1 MYPVTKAFNN
11 ACAAPGRGISTKILF
26 NGVTELGAAEV
37 QEINVTEQFGSS
49 DGVTI
54 GAAFS
59 SQCKVT
65 IYKQSPALNLKN
77 GTFIPYVGINVEESV
92 SVVGIARVGMA
103 IVNIVSP
110 ISFVPKGKYYIPAD
124 GVEQKGKLWLTVT
137 GYDRMASLTEDYVP
151 TIDFPAT
158 PADMLSDV
166 CAQGNI
172 TAPDVVLP
180 DIQIAAPYA
189 GSLRQQLGWLAGL
202 IGCNAKFDATGNLVF
217 CWYTDT
223 GLTIGRDT
231 QHMDGLTLTSENAFT
246 VNSLLTG
253 TKENPIS
260 VGTGVGIVATN
271 PYMTEDVAADV
282 FAKISGKS
290 MMPCQIN
297 WRGNPALEAGDAVT
311 VISLDGTTELTAYI
325 MAQRLTVKGGMSADS
340 FCYSPDN
347 TDTAVQSPTEQ
358 KFQRMYDSLKKG
370 YQDATDKIIGADGG
384 NYSVT
389 LNKDGYPT
397 GWTLRDTPT
406 VEDITRMWIMSI
418 GGLGFSKDGG
428 KTISNIALTMDG
440 QVVADSITTGTLT
453 TVKIQSA
460 DGKSTWNLAT
470 GEMNL
475 FNTKMESLAAGN
487 TYTTSD
493 YSQDDIERIRQ
504 IIFGNITPTFA
515 DYEKLDLNCNGRC
528 DAGDAVIISAALAGK
543 REINFT
549 SKWALKIDPTS
560 GEDLLKVSR
569 LIEDHITNTTKEY
582 MVFGA
587 GFSNVSVNSL
597 SIDGS
602 VVDDFVVE
610 QGKYVNQQGL
620 ASIWTYRK
628 WASGLCEYWGKE
640 QGFTLTDGYHRSPAA
655 PFAIVDSENSTVTVT
670 NWYGTDANRAARPN
684 IITCGGL
691 YEDGSVAVYDRN
703 YDGTVGTGYRAYY
716 YHVSA
721 RWK

>member
-92 SVVGIARVGMA
+92 SVVGIARAGLA
-103 IVNIVSP
+103 IVNTVSP
-110 ISFVPKGKYYIPAD
+110 ITFVPKGKYYIPAD

-158 PADMLSDV
+158 PADMLADV

-172 TAPDVVLP
+172 TAPDVVFP

-246 VNSLLTG
+246 INSLLTG

-290 MMPCQIN
+290 MMPCEIN

-311 VISLDGTTELTAYI
+311 VIGLDGTTELTAYI
-325 MAQRLTVKGGMSADS
+325 MEQHLTVKGGMSAES
-340 FCYSPDN
+340 SCYSPDN

-358 KFQRMYDSLKKG
+358 KFQRMYDSIKKG

-384 NYSVT
+384 NYSIT
-389 LNKDGYPT
+389 LNEDGYPT

-460 DGKSTWNLAT
+460 DGKSTWDLAT

-475 FNTKMESLAAGN
+475 FNPKVDTISGGSTFTTEDYTEDDLTRLRDLVLGQATPTLQDWQKLDVQGNDRFDAGDMALIRQAIDGTRTINFTTSWKFNIAPSDGENLVKITKIWHNNETEETKEHTVLAAGYGDVRVN
-487 TYTTSD
+487 
-493 YSQDDIERIRQ
+493 
-504 IIFGNITPTFA
+504 A
-515 DYEKLDLNCNGRC
+515 LN
-528 DAGDAVIISAALAGK
+528 
-543 REINFT
+543 
-549 SKWALKIDPTS
+549 
-560 GEDLLKVSR
+560 
-569 LIEDHITNTTKEY
+569 
-582 MVFGA
+582 
-587 GFSNVSVNSL
+587 
-597 SIDGS
+597 IDGNM
-602 VVDDFVVE
+602 VNDFVVE
-610 QGKYVNQQGL
+610 RGDTGTF
-620 ASIWTYRK
+620 AYRK
-628 WASGLCEYWGKE
+628 WNSGVAEAWLQAPISNPGK
-640 QGFTLTDGYHRSPAA
+640 S
-655 PFAIVDSENSTVTVT
+655 I
-670 NWYGTDANRAARPN
+670 
-684 IITCGGL
+684 
-691 YEDGSVAVYDRN
+691 GSVMGGYGYSRQISLPTGLFTSIGHCVANGRL
-703 YDGTVGTGYRAYY
+703 GTGLGYAYANADTTTATVY
-716 YHVSA
+716 IVGNQNDAQMHIDGLEIKGK
-721 RWK
+721 WK

>member
-26 NGVTELGAAEV
+26 NGGTELGAAEV

-103 IVNIVSP
+103 IVNTVSP

-158 PADMLSDV
+158 PADILADV

-180 DIQIAAPYA
+180 DIQIAAPYT
-189 GSLRQQLGWLAGL
+189 GSIRQQLGWLAGL

-246 VNSLLTG
+246 INSLLTG

-282 FAKISGKS
+282 FTKISGKS
-290 MMPCQIN
+290 MMPCKIN

-311 VISLDGTTELTAYI
+311 VIGLDGTTELTAYI
-325 MAQRLTVKGGMSADS
+325 MEQHLTVKGGMSADS

-384 NYSVT
+384 NYSIT

-460 DGKSTWNLAT
+460 DGKSTWDLAT

-475 FNTKMESLAAGN
+475 FNTKI
-487 TYTTSD
+487 TTSTQGSTFVTAD
-493 YSQDDIERIRQ
+493 YTEADNERLKKLIL
-504 IIFGNITPTFA
+504 NMDTPTLE
-515 DYEKLDLNCNGRC
+515 DYEKLDVDGNGHFGASDMLYIER
-528 DAGDAVIISAALAGK
+528 AILGK
-543 REINFT
+543 IEINFT
-549 SKWALKIDPTS
+549 TGWEFRLDPTD
-560 GEDLLKVSR
+560 GENLLKLVKTWR
-569 LIEDHITNTTKEY
+569 NNLTNEYKEHL
-582 MVFGA
+582 VLGA
-587 GFSNVSVNSL
+587 GFGNVRVNAL
-597 SIDGS
+597 SIADS
-602 VVDDFVVE
+602 PVADHIIE
-610 QGKYVNQQGL
+610 QGMKNYT
-620 ASIWTYRK
+620 WTYRK

-640 QGFTLTDGYHRSPAA
+640 QGFALTDGYHRSPAG
-655 PFAIVDSENSTVTVT
+655 PFTIVDPENSIVTVT
-670 NWYGTDANRAARPN
+670 NWYGTDDNRAARPN

>member
-92 SVVGIARVGMA
+92 SVVGIARVGVA
-103 IVNIVSP
+103 IVNTVSP

-158 PADMLSDV
+158 PADMLADV

-180 DIQIAAPYA
+180 GIQIAAPYT
-189 GSLRQQLGWLAGL
+189 GSIRQQLGWLAGL

-246 VNSLLTG
+246 INSLLTG

-290 MMPCQIN
+290 MMPCKIN

-311 VISLDGTTELTAYI
+311 VIGLDGTTELTAYI
-325 MAQRLTVKGGMSADS
+325 MEQRLTVKGGMSAES
-340 FCYSPDN
+340 SCYSPDN

-384 NYSVT
+384 NYSIT

-460 DGKSTWNLAT
+460 DGKSTWDLAT

-475 FNTKMESLAAGN
+475 FNPKVDTISGGSTFTTEDYTEDDLTRLRDLVLGQATPTLQDWQKLDVQGNDRFDAGDMALIRQAIDGTRTINFTTSWKFNIAPSDGENLVKITKIWHNNETEETKEHTVLAAGYGDVRVN
-487 TYTTSD
+487 
-493 YSQDDIERIRQ
+493 
-504 IIFGNITPTFA
+504 A
-515 DYEKLDLNCNGRC
+515 LN
-528 DAGDAVIISAALAGK
+528 
-543 REINFT
+543 
-549 SKWALKIDPTS
+549 
-560 GEDLLKVSR
+560 
-569 LIEDHITNTTKEY
+569 
-582 MVFGA
+582 
-587 GFSNVSVNSL
+587 
-597 SIDGS
+597 IDGNM
-602 VVDDFVVE
+602 VNDFVVE
-610 QGKYVNQQGL
+610 RGETGTF
-620 ASIWTYRK
+620 AYRK
-628 WASGLCEYWGKE
+628 WNSGVAEAWLQEPI
-640 QGFTLTDGYHRSPAA
+640 SNP
-655 PFAIVDSENSTVTVT
+655 
-670 NWYGTDANRAARPN
+670 GTS
-684 IITCGGL
+684 I
-691 YEDGSVAVYDRN
+691 GSVMGGYGYSRKIALPTGLFTSIGHCVANGRL
-703 YDGTVGTGYRAYY
+703 GTGLGYAYANADTTTATVY
-716 YHVSA
+716 IVGNQNDA
-721 RWK
+721 QMRIDGLEIKGKWK

>member
-103 IVNIVSP
+103 IVNTVSP

-158 PADMLSDV
+158 PADMLADV

-189 GSLRQQLGWLAGL
+189 GSIRQQLGWLAGL

-246 VNSLLTG
+246 INSLLTG

-290 MMPCQIN
+290 MMPCEIN

-311 VISLDGTTELTAYI
+311 VIGLDGTTELTAYI
-325 MAQRLTVKGGMSADS
+325 MEQHLTVKGGMSADS

-358 KFQRMYDSLKKG
+358 KFQRMYDSIKKG

-384 NYSVT
+384 NYSIT

-428 KTISNIALTMDG
+428 KTVSNIALTMDG

-460 DGKSTWNLAT
+460 DGKSTWDLAT
-470 GEMNL
+470 GEMSL
-475 FNTKMESLAAGN
+475 FNTKI
-487 TYTTSD
+487 TTSTQGSTFVTAD
-493 YSQDDIERIRQ
+493 YTEADNERLKKLIL
-504 IIFGNITPTFA
+504 NMDTPTLD
-515 DYEKLDLNCNGRC
+515 DYEKLDVDGNGHFGASDMLHIER
-528 DAGDAVIISAALAGK
+528 AIRGQM
-543 REINFT
+543 EINFT
-549 SKWALKIDPTS
+549 TGWEFKLDPTD
-560 GEDLLKVSR
+560 GENLLKLVKTWKNN
-569 LIEDHITNTTKEY
+569 LTNEYKENL
-582 MVFGA
+582 VLGA
-587 GFSNVSVNSL
+587 GFGNVRVNAL
-597 SIDGS
+597 SIADS
-602 VVDDFVVE
+602 PVADHIIE
-610 QGKYVNQQGL
+610 QGMDGT
-620 ASIWTYRK
+620 WTYRK
-628 WASGLCEYWGKE
+628 WASGVCEYWGKE
-640 QGFTLTDGYHRSPAA
+640 QNFTLSDGWHRSPAGPVA
-655 PFAIVDSENSTVTVT
+655 VVNAENATVTVT
-670 NWYGTDANRAARPN
+670 NWYGDGTNENRAARPN
-684 IITCGGL
+684 IVTCGGV
-691 YEDGSVAVYDRN
+691 YDDGSVSVYDRN
-703 YDGTVGTGYRAYY
+703 PDGTIGTGPRAYY

>member
-77 GTFIPYVGINVEESV
+77 GTFIPYVGINVEERV
-92 SVVGIARVGMA
+92 SVVGIARVGIA
-103 IVNIVSP
+103 IVNTVSP
-110 ISFVPKGKYYIPAD
+110 VTFVPKGKYYIPTD

-137 GYDRMASLTEDYVP
+137 GYDRMASLTKDYVP

-158 PADMLSDV
+158 PADMLADV

-217 CWYTDT
+217 CWYADS

-246 VNSLLTG
+246 INSLLTG
-253 TKENPIS
+253 TEENPIS
-260 VGTGVGIVATN
+260 VGAGTGIVATN

-290 MMPCQIN
+290 MMPCKIN

-311 VISLDGTTELTAYI
+311 VIGLDGTTELTAYI
-325 MAQRLTVKGGMSADS
+325 MEQRLTVKGGMSAES
-340 FCYSPDN
+340 SCYSPDN

-384 NYSVT
+384 NYSIT
-389 LNKDGYPT
+389 LSKDGYPT

-440 QVVADSITTGTLT
+440 QVVADSITVGTLT

-460 DGKSTWNLAT
+460 DGKSTWDLAT

-475 FNTKMESLAAGN
+475 FNPKVDTISGGSTFTTEDYTEDDLTRLRDLVLGQATPTLQDWQKLDVQGNDRFDAGDMALIRQAIDGTRTINFTTSWKFNIAPSDGENLVKITKIWHNNETEETKEHTVLAAGYGDVRVN
-487 TYTTSD
+487 
-493 YSQDDIERIRQ
+493 
-504 IIFGNITPTFA
+504 A
-515 DYEKLDLNCNGRC
+515 LN
-528 DAGDAVIISAALAGK
+528 
-543 REINFT
+543 
-549 SKWALKIDPTS
+549 
-560 GEDLLKVSR
+560 
-569 LIEDHITNTTKEY
+569 
-582 MVFGA
+582 
-587 GFSNVSVNSL
+587 
-597 SIDGS
+597 IDGNM
-602 VVDDFVVE
+602 VNDFVVE
-610 QGKYVNQQGL
+610 RGDTGTF
-620 ASIWTYRK
+620 AYRK
-628 WASGLCEYWGKE
+628 WNSGVAEAWLQAPISNPGK
-640 QGFTLTDGYHRSPAA
+640 S
-655 PFAIVDSENSTVTVT
+655 I
-670 NWYGTDANRAARPN
+670 
-684 IITCGGL
+684 
-691 YEDGSVAVYDRN
+691 GSVMGGYGYSRQISLPTGLFTSIGHCVANGRL
-703 YDGTVGTGYRAYY
+703 GTGLGYAYANADTTTATVY
-716 YHVSA
+716 IVGNQNDAQMHIDGLEIKGK
-721 RWK
+721 WK

>member
-37 QEINVTEQFGSS
+37 QEINVTDQFGSS

-92 SVVGIARVGMA
+92 SVVGIARAGMA
-103 IVNIVSP
+103 IVNTVSP
-110 ISFVPKGKYYIPAD
+110 ITFVPKGKYYIPAD
-124 GVEQKGKLWLTVT
+124 GVEQKGKLWITVT

-158 PADMLSDV
+158 PADILADV

-180 DIQIAAPYA
+180 DIQIAAPYT

-217 CWYTDT
+217 CWYADS

-231 QHMDGLTLTSENAFT
+231 QHMDGLTLTSENDFT
-246 VNSLLTG
+246 INSLLTG

-260 VGTGVGIVATN
+260 VGAGAGIVATN
-271 PYMTEDVAADV
+271 PYMTEDVAAEV

-290 MMPCQIN
+290 MMPCKIN
-297 WRGNPALEAGDAVT
+297 WRGNPAVEAGDAVT
-311 VISLDGTTELTAYI
+311 VIGLDGTTELTAYI
-325 MAQRLTVKGGMSADS
+325 MEQRLTVKGGMSAES
-340 FCYSPDN
+340 SCYSPDN

-384 NYSVT
+384 NYSIT
-389 LNKDGYPT
+389 LSKDGYPT

-440 QVVADSITTGTLT
+440 QVVADSITAGTLT

-460 DGKSTWNLAT
+460 DGKSTWDLAS

-475 FNTKMESLAAGN
+475 FNPKIDTISSGTTFTTGDYTEDDLARLRDLILKKAVPTLQDWQKLDVQGNDGFDAGDLLLIRKAIDGTGTIDFTTSWKLNIAPIDGENLFKITKIWKNNETEETKEHTVLAAGYGDVRVN
-487 TYTTSD
+487 
-493 YSQDDIERIRQ
+493 
-504 IIFGNITPTFA
+504 A
-515 DYEKLDLNCNGRC
+515 LN
-528 DAGDAVIISAALAGK
+528 
-543 REINFT
+543 
-549 SKWALKIDPTS
+549 
-560 GEDLLKVSR
+560 
-569 LIEDHITNTTKEY
+569 
-582 MVFGA
+582 
-587 GFSNVSVNSL
+587 
-597 SIDGS
+597 IDGNM
-602 VVDDFVVE
+602 VCDFVME
-610 QGKYVNQQGL
+610 QGV
-620 ASIWTYRK
+620 SDVWTYRK
-628 WASGLCEYWGKE
+628 WNSGLIEYWGKE
-640 QGFTLTDGYHRSPAA
+640 QSFTLTDGWHRSPAGPVTIPDPGSA
-655 PFAIVDSENSTVTVT
+655 VVTVT
-670 NWYGTDANRAARPN
+670 NWYGTDDNRAARPN

-691 YEDGSVAVYDRN
+691 YADGSVSVYDRN
-703 YDGTVGTGYRAYY
+703 PDGTIGTGPRAYY

>member
-92 SVVGIARVGMA
+92 SVVGIARVGIA
-103 IVNIVSP
+103 IVNTVSP
-110 ISFVPKGKYYIPAD
+110 VTFVPKGKYYIPTD

-137 GYDRMASLTEDYVP
+137 GYDRMASLTKDYVP

-158 PADMLSDV
+158 PADMLADV

-217 CWYTDT
+217 CWYADS

-246 VNSLLTG
+246 INSLLTG
-253 TKENPIS
+253 TEENPIS
-260 VGTGVGIVATN
+260 VGAGTGIVATN

-290 MMPCQIN
+290 MMPCKIN

-311 VISLDGTTELTAYI
+311 VIGLDGTTELTAYI
-325 MAQRLTVKGGMSADS
+325 MAQRLTVKGGMSAES
-340 FCYSPDN
+340 SCYSPDN

-384 NYSVT
+384 NYSIT
-389 LNKDGYPT
+389 LSKDGYPT

-440 QVVADSITTGTLT
+440 QVVADSITVGTLT

-460 DGKSTWNLAT
+460 DGKSTWDLAT

-475 FNTKMESLAAGN
+475 FNPKVDTISGGSTFTTEDYTEDDLTRLRDLVLGQATPTLQDWQKLDVQGNDRFDAGDMALIRQAIDGTRTINFTTSWKFNIAPSDGENLVKITKIWHNNETEETKEHTVLAAGYGDVRVN
-487 TYTTSD
+487 
-493 YSQDDIERIRQ
+493 
-504 IIFGNITPTFA
+504 A
-515 DYEKLDLNCNGRC
+515 LN
-528 DAGDAVIISAALAGK
+528 
-543 REINFT
+543 
-549 SKWALKIDPTS
+549 
-560 GEDLLKVSR
+560 
-569 LIEDHITNTTKEY
+569 
-582 MVFGA
+582 
-587 GFSNVSVNSL
+587 
-597 SIDGS
+597 IDGNM
-602 VVDDFVVE
+602 VNDFVVE
-610 QGKYVNQQGL
+610 RGDTGTF
-620 ASIWTYRK
+620 AYRK
-628 WASGLCEYWGKE
+628 WNSGVAEAWLQAPISNPGK
-640 QGFTLTDGYHRSPAA
+640 S
-655 PFAIVDSENSTVTVT
+655 I
-670 NWYGTDANRAARPN
+670 
-684 IITCGGL
+684 
-691 YEDGSVAVYDRN
+691 GSVMGGYGYSRQISLPTGLFTSIGHCVANGRL
-703 YDGTVGTGYRAYY
+703 GTGLGYAYANADTTTATVY
-716 YHVSA
+716 IVGNQNDAQMHIDGLEIKGK
-721 RWK
+721 WK

>member
-92 SVVGIARVGMA
+92 SVVGIARVGIA
-103 IVNIVSP
+103 IVNTVSP
-110 ISFVPKGKYYIPAD
+110 VTFVPKGKYYIPTD

-158 PADMLSDV
+158 PADMLADV

-231 QHMDGLTLTSENAFT
+231 QHIDGLTLTSENAFT
-246 VNSLLTG
+246 INSLLTG

-290 MMPCQIN
+290 MMPCEIN

-311 VISLDGTTELTAYI
+311 VIGLDGTTELTAYI
-325 MAQRLTVKGGMSADS
+325 MEQRLTVKGGMSAES
-340 FCYSPDN
+340 SCYSPDN

-384 NYSVT
+384 NYSIT
-389 LNKDGYPT
+389 LSKDGYPT

-440 QVVADSITTGTLT
+440 QVVADSITVGTLT

-460 DGKSTWNLAT
+460 DGKSTWDLAT

-475 FNTKMESLAAGN
+475 FNPKVDTISGGSTFTTEDYTEDDLTRLRDLVLGQATPTLQDWQKLDVQGNDRFDAGDMALIRQAIDGTRTINFTTSWKFNIAPSDGENLVKITKIWHNNETEETKEHTVLAAGYGDVRVN
-487 TYTTSD
+487 
-493 YSQDDIERIRQ
+493 
-504 IIFGNITPTFA
+504 A
-515 DYEKLDLNCNGRC
+515 LN
-528 DAGDAVIISAALAGK
+528 
-543 REINFT
+543 
-549 SKWALKIDPTS
+549 
-560 GEDLLKVSR
+560 
-569 LIEDHITNTTKEY
+569 
-582 MVFGA
+582 
-587 GFSNVSVNSL
+587 
-597 SIDGS
+597 IDGNM
-602 VVDDFVVE
+602 VNDFVVE
-610 QGKYVNQQGL
+610 RGDTGTF
-620 ASIWTYRK
+620 AYRK
-628 WASGLCEYWGKE
+628 WNSGVAEAWLQAPISNPGK
-640 QGFTLTDGYHRSPAA
+640 S
-655 PFAIVDSENSTVTVT
+655 I
-670 NWYGTDANRAARPN
+670 
-684 IITCGGL
+684 
-691 YEDGSVAVYDRN
+691 GSVMGGYGYSSQISLPTGLFTSIGHCVANGRL
-703 YDGTVGTGYRAYY
+703 GTGLGYAYANADTTTATVY
-716 YHVSA
+716 IVGNQNDA
-721 RWK
+721 QMRIDGLEIKGKWK

>member
-65 IYKQSPALNLKN
+65 IYEQSPALNLKN

-92 SVVGIARVGMA
+92 SVVGIARAGMA
-103 IVNIVSP
+103 IVNTVSP
-110 ISFVPKGKYYIPAD
+110 VIFVPKGKYYIPTD

-151 TIDFPAT
+151 TIDFPTT
-158 PADMLSDV
+158 PADILADV
-166 CAQGNI
+166 CAQANI
-172 TAPDVVLP
+172 SAPDVTFP
-180 DIQIAAPYA
+180 DIQIAAPYT

-202 IGCNAKFDATGNLVF
+202 IGCNAKFDTTGNLVF
-217 CWYTDT
+217 CWYADS

-231 QHMDGLTLTSENAFT
+231 QHMDGLTLTSENTFT
-246 VNSLLTG
+246 INSLLTG
-253 TKENPIS
+253 TEENPIS
-260 VGTGVGIVATN
+260 VGAGAGIVATN
-271 PYMTEDVAADV
+271 PYMTEDVAAEV

-290 MMPCQIN
+290 MMPCKIN

-311 VISLDGTTELTAYI
+311 VIGLDGTTELTAYI
-325 MAQRLTVKGGMSADS
+325 MEQRLTVKGGMSAES
-340 FCYSPDN
+340 SCYSPDN

-384 NYSVT
+384 NYSIT

-460 DGKSTWNLAT
+460 DGKSTWDLAT
-470 GEMNL
+470 GEMSL
-475 FNTKMESLAAGN
+475 FNTKI
-487 TYTTSD
+487 TTSTQGSTFVTAD
-493 YSQDDIERIRQ
+493 YTEADNERLKKLIL
-504 IIFGNITPTFA
+504 NMDTPTLD
-515 DYEKLDLNCNGRC
+515 DYEKLDVDGNGHFGASDMLYIER
-528 DAGDAVIISAALAGK
+528 AIRGQM
-543 REINFT
+543 EINFT
-549 SKWALKIDPTS
+549 TGWEFKLDPTD
-560 GEDLLKVSR
+560 GENLLKLVKTWKNN
-569 LIEDHITNTTKEY
+569 LTNEYKENL
-582 MVFGA
+582 VLGA
-587 GFSNVSVNSL
+587 GFGNVRVNAL
-597 SIDGS
+597 SIADS
-602 VVDDFVVE
+602 PVADHIIE
-610 QGKYVNQQGL
+610 QGINGT
-620 ASIWTYRK
+620 WTYRK
-628 WASGLCEYWGKE
+628 FASGVCEYWGKE
-640 QGFTLTDGYHRSPAA
+640 QNFTLEDGWHKSPAA
-655 PFAIVDSENSTVTVT
+655 PFSIINPGDAVVTVT
-670 NWYGTDANRAARPN
+670 NWYGDANNQNRAARPN
-684 IITCGGL
+684 IVTCGGV
-691 YEDGSVAVYDRN
+691 YDDGSVSVYDRN
-703 YDGTVGTGYRAYY
+703 PDGTIGTGPRAYY

>member
-103 IVNIVSP
+103 IVNTVSP
-110 ISFVPKGKYYIPAD
+110 ISFVPKGKYYIPTD
-124 GVEQKGKLWLTVT
+124 GVEQKGKLCLTVT

-158 PADMLSDV
+158 PADMLADV
-166 CAQGNI
+166 CTQGNI

-180 DIQIAAPYA
+180 DIQIAAPYT
-189 GSLRQQLGWLAGL
+189 GSIRQQLGWLAGL

-246 VNSLLTG
+246 INSLLTG

-260 VGTGVGIVATN
+260 VGAGVGIVATN

-290 MMPCQIN
+290 MMPCKIN
-297 WRGNPALEAGDAVT
+297 WRGNPAVEAGDAVT
-311 VISLDGTTELTAYI
+311 VIGLDGTTELTAYI
-325 MAQRLTVKGGMSADS
+325 MAQRLTVKGGMSAES
-340 FCYSPDN
+340 SCYSPDN

-384 NYSVT
+384 NYSIT
-389 LNKDGYPT
+389 LSEDGYPT

-460 DGKSTWNLAT
+460 DGKSTWDLAT

-475 FNTKMESLAAGN
+475 FNPKVDTISGGSTFTTEDYTEDDLTRLRDLVLGQATPTLQDWQKLDVQGNDRFDAGDMVLIRQAIDGTRTINFTTSWKFNIAPSDGENLVKITKIWHNNETEETKEHTVLAAGYGDVRVN
-487 TYTTSD
+487 
-493 YSQDDIERIRQ
+493 
-504 IIFGNITPTFA
+504 A
-515 DYEKLDLNCNGRC
+515 LN
-528 DAGDAVIISAALAGK
+528 
-543 REINFT
+543 
-549 SKWALKIDPTS
+549 
-560 GEDLLKVSR
+560 
-569 LIEDHITNTTKEY
+569 
-582 MVFGA
+582 
-587 GFSNVSVNSL
+587 
-597 SIDGS
+597 IDGNM
-602 VVDDFVVE
+602 VNDFVVE
-610 QGKYVNQQGL
+610 RGETGTF
-620 ASIWTYRK
+620 AYRK
-628 WASGLCEYWGKE
+628 WNSGVAEAWLQEPI
-640 QGFTLTDGYHRSPAA
+640 SNP
-655 PFAIVDSENSTVTVT
+655 
-670 NWYGTDANRAARPN
+670 GTS
-684 IITCGGL
+684 I
-691 YEDGSVAVYDRN
+691 GSVMGGYGYSRQIALPTGLFTSIDHCVANGRL
-703 YDGTVGTGYRAYY
+703 GTGLGYAYANADTTTATVY
-716 YHVSA
+716 IVGNQNDA
-721 RWK
+721 QMRIDGLEIKGKWK

>member
-103 IVNIVSP
+103 IVNTVSP
-110 ISFVPKGKYYIPAD
+110 ISFVPKGKYYIPTD

-158 PADMLSDV
+158 PADMLADV
-166 CAQGNI
+166 CTQGNI

-180 DIQIAAPYA
+180 DIQIAAPYT
-189 GSLRQQLGWLAGL
+189 GSIRQQLGWLAGL

-246 VNSLLTG
+246 INSLLTG

-260 VGTGVGIVATN
+260 VGAGVGIVATN

-290 MMPCQIN
+290 MMPCKIN
-297 WRGNPALEAGDAVT
+297 WRGNPAVEAGDAVT
-311 VISLDGTTELTAYI
+311 VIGLDGTTELTAYI
-325 MAQRLTVKGGMSADS
+325 MAQRLTVKGGMSAES
-340 FCYSPDN
+340 SCYSPDN

-384 NYSVT
+384 NYSIT
-389 LNKDGYPT
+389 LSEDGYPT

-460 DGKSTWNLAT
+460 DGKSTWDLAT

-475 FNTKMESLAAGN
+475 FNPKVDTISGGSTFTTEDYTEDDLTRLRDLVLGQATPTLQDWQKLDVQGNDRFDAGDMVLIRQAIDGTRTINFTTSWKFNIAPSDGENLVKITKIWHNNETEETKEHTVLAAGYGDVRVN
-487 TYTTSD
+487 
-493 YSQDDIERIRQ
+493 
-504 IIFGNITPTFA
+504 A
-515 DYEKLDLNCNGRC
+515 LN
-528 DAGDAVIISAALAGK
+528 
-543 REINFT
+543 
-549 SKWALKIDPTS
+549 
-560 GEDLLKVSR
+560 
-569 LIEDHITNTTKEY
+569 
-582 MVFGA
+582 
-587 GFSNVSVNSL
+587 
-597 SIDGS
+597 IDGNM
-602 VVDDFVVE
+602 VNDFVVE
-610 QGKYVNQQGL
+610 RGETGTF
-620 ASIWTYRK
+620 AYRK
-628 WASGLCEYWGKE
+628 WNSGVAEAWLQEPI
-640 QGFTLTDGYHRSPAA
+640 SNP
-655 PFAIVDSENSTVTVT
+655 
-670 NWYGTDANRAARPN
+670 GTS
-684 IITCGGL
+684 I
-691 YEDGSVAVYDRN
+691 GSVMGGYGYSRQIALPTGLFTSIDHCVANGRL
-703 YDGTVGTGYRAYY
+703 GTGLGYAYANADTTTATVY
-716 YHVSA
+716 IVGNQNDA
-721 RWK
+721 QMRIDGLEIKGKWK

>member
-26 NGVTELGAAEV
+26 NGVTELGASEV

-103 IVNIVSP
+103 IVNTVSP

-137 GYDRMASLTEDYVP
+137 GYDRMASLTEDYVA

-158 PADMLSDV
+158 PADMLADV

-180 DIQIAAPYA
+180 DIQIAAPYT
-189 GSLRQQLGWLAGL
+189 GSIRQQLGWLAGL

-246 VNSLLTG
+246 INSLLTG

-290 MMPCQIN
+290 MMPCKIN

-311 VISLDGTTELTAYI
+311 VIGLDGTTELTAYI
-325 MAQRLTVKGGMSADS
+325 MEQRLTVKGGMSAES
-340 FCYSPDN
+340 SCYSPDN

-384 NYSVT
+384 NYSIT

-460 DGKSTWNLAT
+460 DGKSTWDLAT

-475 FNTKMESLAAGN
+475 FNPKVDTISGGSTFTTEDYTEDDLTRLRDLVLGQATPTLQDWQKLDVQGNDRFDAGDMALIRQAIDGTRTINFTTSWKFNIAPSDGENLVKITKIWHNNETEETKEHTVLAAGYGDVRVN
-487 TYTTSD
+487 
-493 YSQDDIERIRQ
+493 
-504 IIFGNITPTFA
+504 A
-515 DYEKLDLNCNGRC
+515 LN
-528 DAGDAVIISAALAGK
+528 
-543 REINFT
+543 
-549 SKWALKIDPTS
+549 
-560 GEDLLKVSR
+560 
-569 LIEDHITNTTKEY
+569 
-582 MVFGA
+582 
-587 GFSNVSVNSL
+587 
-597 SIDGS
+597 IDGNM
-602 VVDDFVVE
+602 VNDFVVE
-610 QGKYVNQQGL
+610 RGDTGTF
-620 ASIWTYRK
+620 AYRK
-628 WASGLCEYWGKE
+628 WNSGVAEAWLQAPISNPGK
-640 QGFTLTDGYHRSPAA
+640 S
-655 PFAIVDSENSTVTVT
+655 I
-670 NWYGTDANRAARPN
+670 
-684 IITCGGL
+684 
-691 YEDGSVAVYDRN
+691 GSVMGGYGYSRQISLPTGLFTSIGHCVANGRL
-703 YDGTVGTGYRAYY
+703 GTGLGYAYANADTTTATVY
-716 YHVSA
+716 IVGNQNDAQMHIDGLEIKGK
-721 RWK
+721 WK

>member
-92 SVVGIARVGMA
+92 SVVGIARVGIA
-103 IVNIVSP
+103 IVNTVSP
-110 ISFVPKGKYYIPAD
+110 VTFVPKGKYYIPTD

-137 GYDRMASLTEDYVP
+137 GYDRMASLTKDYVP

-158 PADMLSDV
+158 PADMLADV

-217 CWYTDT
+217 CWYADS

-246 VNSLLTG
+246 INSLLTG
-253 TKENPIS
+253 TEENPIS
-260 VGTGVGIVATN
+260 VGAGTGIVATN

-290 MMPCQIN
+290 MMPCKIN

-311 VISLDGTTELTAYI
+311 VIGLDGTTELTAYI
-325 MAQRLTVKGGMSADS
+325 MEQRLTVKGGMSAES
-340 FCYSPDN
+340 SCYSPDN

-384 NYSVT
+384 NYSIT
-389 LNKDGYPT
+389 LSKDGYPT

-440 QVVADSITTGTLT
+440 QVVADSITVGTLT

-460 DGKSTWNLAT
+460 DGKSTWDLAT

-475 FNTKMESLAAGN
+475 FNPKVDTISGGSTFTTEDYTEDDLTRLRDLVLGQATPTLQDWQKLDVQGNDRFDAGDMALIRQAIDGTRTINFTTSWKFNIAPSDGENLVKITKIWHNNETEETKEHTVLAAGYGDVRVN
-487 TYTTSD
+487 
-493 YSQDDIERIRQ
+493 
-504 IIFGNITPTFA
+504 A
-515 DYEKLDLNCNGRC
+515 LN
-528 DAGDAVIISAALAGK
+528 
-543 REINFT
+543 
-549 SKWALKIDPTS
+549 
-560 GEDLLKVSR
+560 
-569 LIEDHITNTTKEY
+569 
-582 MVFGA
+582 
-587 GFSNVSVNSL
+587 
-597 SIDGS
+597 IDGNM
-602 VVDDFVVE
+602 VNDFVVE
-610 QGKYVNQQGL
+610 RGDTGTF
-620 ASIWTYRK
+620 AYRK
-628 WASGLCEYWGKE
+628 WNSGVAEAWLQAPISNPGK
-640 QGFTLTDGYHRSPAA
+640 S
-655 PFAIVDSENSTVTVT
+655 I
-670 NWYGTDANRAARPN
+670 
-684 IITCGGL
+684 
-691 YEDGSVAVYDRN
+691 GSVMGGYGYSRQISLPTGLFTSIGHCVANGRL
-703 YDGTVGTGYRAYY
+703 GTGLGYAYANADTTTATVY
-716 YHVSA
+716 IVGNQNDAQMHIDGLEIKGK
-721 RWK
+721 WK